1 MRVVKINDKS
11 NASYTK
17 KYQDH
22 IPYSFVYRVVCIDNR
37 FSELVVLYIGQHAV
51 NKFIEAILIEYDYCK
66 KIVLTKIASWLQ
78 KWKKISIK

>member
-37 FSELVVLYIGQHAV
+37 FSELVVLYIGQHTV
-51 NKFIEAILIEYDYCK
+51 NKFIEAILKEYDYCK
-66 KIVLTKIASWLQ
+66 KIVLTKIAS
-78 KWKKISIK
+78 

>member
-17 KYQDH
+17 KHQDH

-37 FSELVVLYIGQHAV
+37 FSELIVLYIGQHAV
-51 NKFIEAILIEYDYCK
+51 NKFIEAILKEYDYCK
-66 KIVLTKIASWLQ
+66 KIILTKIAS
-78 KWKKISIK
+78 